1 MNRQLYD
8 QAALKVLRSDA
19 RAKVR
24 EFFWLQTADKRLAE
38 QCTQLVYG
46 PICQYEHSLH
56 SLKVRREGQ
65 HFVYERVPADNSA
78 VRGLLRLQRAADAGG
93 YLWNKAWAEAT
104 DPVRNLI
111 YAAANGPITIP
122 VLRAPDR
129 NLIAPLIPAAL
140 QLARAPRTRTAERD
154 QAVIAILHAY
164 QKIYNTRPLN
174 PGPRRPRKETIT
186 GKASGRTAT
195 LWPAPSHKHPGLT
208 TIEFIHAV
216 EKAFEQLLPR
226 GFGVSRSKATLH
238 RLIKTASEAL
248 AP

>member
-1 MNRQLYD
+1 MGRQLYD
-8 QAALKVLRSDA
+8 QAALKALRSDA

-38 QCTQLVYG
+38 QCTRLVYG

-56 SLKVRREGQ
+56 SLKVRREGP
-65 HFVYERVPADNSA
+65 HLVYERVPADNSA
-78 VRGLLRLQRAADAGG
+78 VRGLLRLQRAAKAGG

-104 DPVRNLI
+104 ETVRNHI
-111 YAAANGPITIP
+111 YTAANGPITVP
-122 VLRAPDR
+122 VFTAP
-129 NLIAPLIPAAL
+129 NSELIAPLIPAAL
-140 QLARAPRTRTAERD
+140 QLARAPRTRTSERD

-164 QKIYNTRPLN
+164 QKIYNRRPLN
-174 PGPRRPRKETIT
+174 PGPKRPRKETIT
-186 GKASGRTAT
+186 GKASGTTGT
-195 LWPAPSHKHPGLT
+195 LRPVPSHKLPGLT

-216 EKAFEQLLPR
+216 EQAFEQLLPE

-238 RLIKTASEAL
+238 RLIKTASETF